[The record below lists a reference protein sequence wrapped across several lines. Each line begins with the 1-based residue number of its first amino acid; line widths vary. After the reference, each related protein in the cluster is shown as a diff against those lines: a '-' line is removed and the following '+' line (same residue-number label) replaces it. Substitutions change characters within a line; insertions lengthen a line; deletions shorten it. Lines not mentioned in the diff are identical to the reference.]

1 MSVND
6 IRRLMDMRPVEGG
19 DQVRVP
25 LANIDLTAAGVVETR
40 ERVEMAAK
48 LVQSGYAPE
57 AVLAAMGLPAMPHT
71 GLASNQL
78 QPAENAQV

>member
-1 MSVND
+1 
-6 IRRLMDMRPVEGG
+6 MDMRPVEGG
-19 DQVRVP
+19 DTPRVP
-25 LANIDLTAAGVVETR
+25 LANIAVNAADIVEER

-48 LVQSGYAPE
+48 LVQSGYDPT
-57 AVLAAMGLPAMPHT
+57 AVLAALGLPAMPHS

>member
-1 MSVND
+1 
-6 IRRLMDMRPVEGG
+6 MRPVDGG
-19 DQVRVP
+19 DNPRVP
-25 LANIDLTAAGVVETR
+25 LANIAVASAGIVEER

-48 LVQSGYAPE
+48 LVQSGYEPA
-57 AVLAAMGLPAMPHT
+57 AVLAALGLPAMPHT